1 MLAFPADIK
10 MAWGDKKHELNV
22 STYHMCILLLFNE
35 ADQLSYSDIAQATS
49 IPSVDLKRA
58 LQSLALVKVNKYTF
72 PLPADVSTDAL
83 EGL

>member
-1 MLAFPADIK
+1 MTVVLPVDIK

-35 ADQLSYSDIAQATS
+35 ADELLYRDIAQATS

-58 LQSLALVKVNKYTF
+58 LQSLALVKVPGLLLRTNKT
-72 PLPADVSTDAL
+72 
-83 EGL
+83 